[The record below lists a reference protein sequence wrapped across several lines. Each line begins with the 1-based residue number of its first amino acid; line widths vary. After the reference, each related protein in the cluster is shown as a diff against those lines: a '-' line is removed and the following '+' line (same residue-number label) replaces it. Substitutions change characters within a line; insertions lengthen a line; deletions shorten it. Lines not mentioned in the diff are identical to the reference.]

1 MKEILYTLIFTAVLL
16 AGVYMYAVYATSK
29 GITEDENQNYIPDS
43 WEKNFK

>member
-43 WEKNFK
+43 